1 MDKTN
6 NLQTNSK
13 KDRHGANNP
22 MWGRH
27 HTAITRQ
34 KQSDAATKR
43 YQQYKKA
50 IENQPSLS
58 MDEFLGSQPK
68 HEYISSFIREEINK
82 LLCYQINGR

>member
-1 MDKTN
+1 MDNINDFQTN
-6 NLQTNSK
+6 NR

-43 YQQYKKA
+43 YLQYKKA
-50 IENQPSLS
+50 IDSQHHLS
-58 MDEFLGSQPK
+58 MDEFLGSQP
-68 HEYISSFIREEINK
+68 IREFINTIIKEEIGK
-82 LLCYQINGR
+82 VIWKE

>member
-1 MDKTN
+1 MDNTD
-6 NLQTNSK
+6 NLQTNNR

-27 HTAITRQ
+27 HTAITKQ

-50 IENQPSLS
+50 IANQPHLT
-58 MDEFLGSQPK
+58 MDEFLGSQPIR
-68 HEYISSFIREEINK
+68 ERISEIIREEISK
-82 LLCYQINGR
+82 LQ